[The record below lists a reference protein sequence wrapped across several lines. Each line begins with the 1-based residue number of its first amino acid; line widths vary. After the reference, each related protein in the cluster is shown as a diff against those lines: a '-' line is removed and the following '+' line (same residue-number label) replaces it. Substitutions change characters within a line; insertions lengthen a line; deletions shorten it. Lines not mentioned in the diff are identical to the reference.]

1 MLVAVDVAIKVANHV
16 EAAEEEGAAKHDY
29 TRGSVMSP
37 PRAQLM
43 L

>member
-1 MLVAVDVAIKVANHV
+1 MLAAADVAIKVASHV
-16 EAAEEEGAAKHDY
+16 EAALEARAKHDY

-37 PRAQLM
+37 LMAQPM